1 MLVDLGEV
9 EREYFNNHAEL
20 DDPSQRVC
28 FGASGHSG
36 SPLRGSFTDSH
47 VAAIT
52 QAICDYRESRGIDGP
67 LYVGKDTHAISG
79 PAQDTALEVLAANG
93 VETIVQRDGGFTPT
107 PVISRAILVYNRHR
121 TDHLADGIVLTS
133 SHNPPEDGGL
143 KYNSCDGGPPGT
155 EISEWVQIRANEL
168 LRDKNVGVRRRPSA
182 AALLADTTHEEDLI
196 LPYVQDLRCVI
207 DMDAIR
213 AAKLRVAVDPLGG
226 ASLSCWAAINAV
238 YCVNIEVANAV
249 IDPSFSFMT
258 VDHDG
263 AIRMDCSSVYAMAR
277 LMNAKDKYQLA
288 FGNDPDAARYGIVTP
303 SLGLMR
309 PNQCLA
315 VATDYLLDSRQ
326 GWKERMA
333 VGKTMV
339 ASGLI
344 DKIAQKFGRKVHEVP
359 VGFKWFAPELLG
371 GTCCFGGDESAGA
384 TFLRRDGT
392 PWTTDKDGLI
402 MNLLAAEVTAWTGK
416 DPAEYYTEL
425 TSKFGTPHYMRID
438 SPATPEEKIQ
448 LQNISLSTIR
458 ELELAGEPIVVK
470 LTRALGNNAR
480 IGGLKIIA
488 KSGWFAVRPSDTD
501 NLYRIYAES
510 FKDQAHLNA
519 IVMEAGEIVKNA
531 LAA

>member
-1 MLVDLGEV
+1 
-9 EREYFNNHAEL
+9 
-20 DDPSQRVC
+20 
-28 FGASGHSG
+28 
-36 SPLRGSFTDSH
+36 
-47 VAAIT
+47 
-52 QAICDYRESRGIDGP
+52 
-67 LYVGKDTHAISG
+67 
-79 PAQDTALEVLAANG
+79 
-93 VETIVQRDGGFTPT
+93 
-107 PVISRAILVYNRHR
+107 
-121 TDHLADGIVLTS
+121 
-133 SHNPPEDGGL
+133 
-143 KYNSCDGGPPGT
+143 
-155 EISEWVQIRANEL
+155 
-168 LRDKNVGVRRRPSA
+168 
-182 AALLADTTHEEDLI
+182 
-196 LPYVQDLRCVI
+196 
-207 DMDAIR
+207 
-213 AAKLRVAVDPLGG
+213 
-226 ASLSCWAAINAV
+226 
-238 YCVNIEVANAV
+238 
-249 IDPSFSFMT
+249 
-258 VDHDG
+258 
-263 AIRMDCSSVYAMAR
+263 
-277 LMNAKDKYQLA
+277 
-288 FGNDPDAARYGIVTP
+288 
-303 SLGLMR
+303 
-309 PNQCLA
+309 
-315 VATDYLLDSRQ
+315 
-326 GWKERMA
+326 MA